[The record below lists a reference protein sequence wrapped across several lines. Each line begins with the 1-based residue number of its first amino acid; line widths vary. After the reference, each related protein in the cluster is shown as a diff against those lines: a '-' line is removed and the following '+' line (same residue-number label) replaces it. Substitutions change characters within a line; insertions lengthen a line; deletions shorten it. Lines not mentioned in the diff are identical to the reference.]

1 MFHVPCCFNSLIS
14 ICIAL
19 RNSNLCG
26 PPMPR
31 RVWKYQGL
39 LQLPCKVF
47 GITQVCDASNC
58 PSVQI
63 MGPSVRVRCRVGLE
77 PLHCSPGSDHP
88 GVHFSN
94 HCVLFMLLIKVE
106 LHWSPLF
113 WLGLSYF
120 WVNEVL
126 QYLAPSGLAP
136 PKLAPSE
143 LAHSD
148 LRLVLR

>member
-1 MFHVPCCFNSLIS
+1 MWQVHWPWLREILLLTQSMFHVPCCFNSLIS

-39 LQLPCKVF
+39 LQLPCKVL

-63 MGPSVRVRCRVGLE
+63 MGPSVRGRCTVGLE
-77 PLHCSPGSDHP
+77 VHQVSDHP
-88 GVHFSN
+88 GVHSSN
-94 HCVLFMLLIKVE
+94 YCVFMLLIKVE
-106 LHWSPLF
+106 LHWSP
-113 WLGLSYF
+113 S
-120 WVNEVL
+120 N
-126 QYLAPSGLAP
+126 LAYVM
-136 PKLAPSE
+136 SE
-143 LAHSD
+143 SM
-148 LRLVLR
+148 RCFNTP